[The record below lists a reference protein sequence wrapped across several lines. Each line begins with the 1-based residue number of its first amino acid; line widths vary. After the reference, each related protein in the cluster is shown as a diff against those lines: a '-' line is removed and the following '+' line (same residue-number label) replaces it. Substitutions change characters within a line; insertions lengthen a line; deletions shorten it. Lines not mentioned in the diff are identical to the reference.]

1 MTGIDIVHVRI
12 TRAEKYWIFARSC
25 THSLLPSERPATGLF
40 ANISAVLVAVST
52 RNVTMFILFEV
63 INLKYWEMSLVVKAR
78 RWAED

>member
-1 MTGIDIVHVRI
+1 MDFRPQ
-12 TRAEKYWIFARSC
+12 
-25 THSLLPSERPATGLF
+25 LQPLPVVFGKAATGLF